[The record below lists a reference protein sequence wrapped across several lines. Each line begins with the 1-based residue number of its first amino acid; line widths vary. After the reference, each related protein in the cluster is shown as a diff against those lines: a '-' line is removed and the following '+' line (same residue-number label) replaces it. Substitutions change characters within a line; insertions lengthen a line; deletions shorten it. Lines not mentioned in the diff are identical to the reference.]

1 MKSDGKLN
9 QALRKIHKLVESKGE
24 IPIIH
29 TKEISRSDREILL
42 RNRWLQEII
51 RGWYLLVRP
60 DIRTGESSAW
70 YASFWDFI
78 KIYLDFHYSDKYCLS
93 AEQSLDL
100 HIGKSAI
107 PKQVVVM
114 VAKGNGIPVNLP
126 FDTSL
131 IVYSSKEHNAEERVK
146 INGLF
151 VMDLP
156 YALCKASPSFYVRHE
171 QDAELALLTIQEPS
185 ELIHT
190 IIKNNFVRAAG
201 RITGAYSFLGKNEI
215 AKTIRNAITDAGII
229 IQEQNP
235 FKREVPFFSGIS
247 AISPY
252 QARIELMWAQYR
264 NTIISLFPP
273 PPGLPTD
280 SKAYLKNIEKI
291 HTQDAYHSLSIEGYK
306 VSITL
311 IQKVESGNWNPDLFH
326 EDSEYRNALAAR
338 GYYESFLEVEK
349 SIAKVIKGNL
359 PGKIAKT
366 DLPVWFRKLFSPLVE
381 AKVHKQEDLWG
392 YRRHQVYI
400 RNSRHTPLS
409 KDHLLD
415 AMDTFYNCL
424 INEEHASVRAILGHF
439 IFVFIHPYMDG
450 NGRIGRFLMNV
461 MLASGG
467 YPWTVVKVKNR
478 KKYFEALECASVDE
492 DIEPFAK
499 FIASELKSSS

>member
-51 RGWYLLVRP
+51 RGWYLLIRP

-190 IIKNNFVRAAG
+190 IIKNNF
-201 RITGAYSFLGKNEI
+201 
-215 AKTIRNAITDAGII
+215 
-229 IQEQNP
+229 
-235 FKREVPFFSGIS
+235 
-247 AISPY
+247 
-252 QARIELMWAQYR
+252 
-264 NTIISLFPP
+264 
-273 PPGLPTD
+273 
-280 SKAYLKNIEKI
+280 
-291 HTQDAYHSLSIEGYK
+291 
-306 VSITL
+306 
-311 IQKVESGNWNPDLFH
+311 
-326 EDSEYRNALAAR
+326 
-338 GYYESFLEVEK
+338 
-349 SIAKVIKGNL
+349 
-359 PGKIAKT
+359 
-366 DLPVWFRKLFSPLVE
+366 
-381 AKVHKQEDLWG
+381 
-392 YRRHQVYI
+392 
-400 RNSRHTPLS
+400 
-409 KDHLLD
+409 
-415 AMDTFYNCL
+415 
-424 INEEHASVRAILGHF
+424 
-439 IFVFIHPYMDG
+439 
-450 NGRIGRFLMNV
+450 
-461 MLASGG
+461 
-467 YPWTVVKVKNR
+467 
-478 KKYFEALECASVDE
+478 
-492 DIEPFAK
+492 
-499 FIASELKSSS
+499 